1 MLTNITIRIPF
12 PYQLYCLAP
21 FIHNTNARDGPSGES
36 FTWLRLSVCV
46 NRRMNERDSF
56 VASPLHLVLSS
67 PTSNMLLAPRRIVET
82 PFESNKQFICDLITL
97 FNDCDETKVIFNSF
111 YTKPR
116 LNVCYCFRIDWI
128 LPEYNLE
135 KHYSIRNF
143 TENRFFLMN
152 SLYFWCTLPMPKRLD
167 RAVTLNCH
175 ELMNENVGIAK
186 WKKRNREIQFFIHEL
201 HLQPKQ

>member
-1 MLTNITIRIPF
+1 MDGHLFGI
-12 PYQLYCLAP
+12 
-21 FIHNTNARDGPSGES
+21 ARAG
-36 FTWLRLSVCV
+36 VCV
-46 NRRMNERDSF
+46 NWRMNERDSF
-56 VASPLHLVLSS
+56 VASSLHLIYSS
-67 PTSNMLLAPRRIVET
+67 PTGNMLLVPRRMVET

-97 FNDCDETKVIFNSF
+97 FNDCDDTKVIFNSF

-135 KHYSIRNF
+135 KHFSIWNF
-143 TENRFFLMN
+143 TENCFFLMN
-152 SLYFWCTLPMPKRLD
+152 SLHFWCTLPMPKRLD

-175 ELMNENVGIAK
+175 ELMNENVGIARR
-186 WKKRNREIQFFIHEL
+186 KKRNRKIQFFIHEL